1 MKIVLRPI
9 TLQDGV
15 HLVKWR
21 NDEKV
26 INHCLS
32 RATITEE
39 SNKEF
44 YGRTRQTL
52 WEECTDANPK
62 LSLNDT

>member
-21 NDEKV
+21 NDENV
-26 INHCLS
+26 LNHCLS
-32 RATITEE
+32 RAKITEE
-39 SNKEF
+39 SNAEF
-44 YGRTRQTL
+44 FKNFVETGKYKQ
-52 WEECTDANPK
+52 
-62 LSLNDT
+62 

>member
-21 NDEKV
+21 NDERV

-44 YGRTRQTL
+44 
-52 WEECTDANPK
+52 
-62 LSLNDT
+62 